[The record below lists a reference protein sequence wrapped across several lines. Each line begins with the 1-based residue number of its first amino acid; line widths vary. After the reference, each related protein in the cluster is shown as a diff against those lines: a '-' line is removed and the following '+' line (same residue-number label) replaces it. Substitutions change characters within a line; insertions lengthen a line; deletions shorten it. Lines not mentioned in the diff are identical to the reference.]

1 MKKTTKR
8 ILALL
13 MTVTALLGLMVP
25 AVSAEETTASEL
37 ETVVYNF
44 DGDTIFAAIAKN
56 TTNKVTPA
64 PTNGTTYYGFAGNK
78 DLPAAISEAYK
89 AGNINWEIGV
99 HNGLLIANN
108 ATYLRTDAF
117 KGIRF
122 CMQNDANGDPVNTR
136 VGRWVSIPIT
146 APSAGTYNFEIKHG
160 IRNEGIDEVGFY
172 VISYNTDAMTQAGVQ
187 ALIDEVVAGRE
198 AEGIKKVGT
207 YSCIG
212 GTTTEEVRT
221 DSLSGSYTFNSDDK
235 YMIVLR
241 ADASDATGDKYIYVS
256 NITMTP
262 SVAQVGD
269 TSYTDAGEAIAAI
282 AAADANT
289 KVEITGKLQL
299 SADLST
305 AAAITVNEGAEL
317 DLNGKTLT
325 ATVNANG
332 IVTDSGNGAGAII
345 GTSAVKNVGTN
356 ELALYDG
363 STCRIFDY
371 TLTKGTGA
379 GTADYDEK
387 TDNGTKSVTFW
398 YTFKFTN
405 SAAYDMAMADGNGK
419 LTVRAALAVGTASKN
434 VELPAAAVAGWAN
447 KMKTEPDAGYAF
459 YVTVT
464 GFESL
469 DPSVTGNLEVKLT
482 VSGAAGTAVSDAA
495 SYTIG

>member
-13 MTVTALLGLMVP
+13 LTVTALLCLMVP
-25 AVSAEETTASEL
+25 AVSAEETAASEL
-37 ETVVYNF
+37 ETVVYNL

-64 PTNGTTYYGFAGNK
+64 PTTGTTYYGFAGNK

-108 ATYLRTDAF
+108 ATYLRADAI

-212 GTTTEEVRT
+212 DTSTEEVTT
-221 DSLSGSYTFNSDDK
+221 DSLSGSYTFNSNDK

-241 ADASDATGDKYIYVS
+241 ADASDKTSDKYIYVS

-262 SVAQVGD
+262 SVAKVGD
-269 TSYTDAGEAIAAI
+269 TGYATL
-282 AAADANT
+282 ADAIEAAEASET
-289 KVEITGKLQL
+289 DKTVTLLQNVTED
-299 SADLST
+299 SAV
-305 AAAITVNEGAEL
+305 IFNKGVNL

-325 ATVNANG
+325 SAKGTVCNG
-332 IVTDSGNGAGAII
+332 VLTDSSENSTGAVVGGCAA
-345 GTSAVKNVGTN
+345 SATG
-356 ELALYDG
+356 EGEIFLYDG
-363 STCRIFDY
+363 QICRVIDY
-371 TLTKGTGA
+371 TLD
-379 GTADYDEK
+379 ADPTPEVKED
-387 TDNGTKSVTFW
+387 GTKRVTFW
-398 YTFKFTN
+398 YTLKFKN
-405 SAAYDMAMADGNGK
+405 PVAYQMIADDEEAGAFFNIGAK
-419 LTVRAALAVGTASKN
+419 LTFEDSELNVTVNEGT
-434 VELPAAAVAGWAN
+434 VAGWAGAMAKDPN
-447 KMKTEPDAGYAF
+447 AGYAF
-459 YVTVT
+459 YITVT

-469 DPSVTGNLEVKLT
+469 DSD
-482 VSGAAGTAVSDAA
+482 VSGDLEAMLWVKGGAATGRGYSEAVT
-495 SYTIG
+495 YGVNK